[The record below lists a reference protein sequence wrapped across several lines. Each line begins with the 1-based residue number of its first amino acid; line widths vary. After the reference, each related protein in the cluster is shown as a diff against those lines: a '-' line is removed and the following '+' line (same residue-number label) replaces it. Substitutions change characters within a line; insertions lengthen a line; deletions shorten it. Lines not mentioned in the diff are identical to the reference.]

1 MTGGTVTS
9 MFWAQVE
16 PDWYRWSPSS
26 LRGIKIRHI
35 TQRKPQHP
43 APGCV
48 LIKLTVTL
56 PAEAFVPRTLEG
68 EVSVAP
74 GQWEAVP
81 ATVEAEPLGA
91 TDG

>member
-16 PDWYRWSPSS
+16 PDWYRWAPYS

-35 TQRKPQHP
+35 TQRKPQDP
-43 APGCV
+43 VPGCV

-56 PAEAFVPRTLEG
+56 PAEAFVPRVLEG
-68 EVSVAP
+68 EVTVEP